1 MPEKECPR
9 EPWLRVLDYLGKRH
23 WSAQEIAELL
33 WMAQRIAADAPE
45 PDPSLDSPKYLLDK
59 SAQLGSVD
67 LGQQEAQ
74 QLTGS
79 RSPSALLN
87 SAIEDDPSL
96 TKPTPER
103 KVPLMPAF
111 GPESSSHDSLSV
123 GVADPGLLPHTRRFR
138 RALSPLNRWVQQ
150 GPRCQLDV
158 AATVE
163 QIARARIENGPWQP
177 VLTARR
183 QAWLSLDLLFDST
196 PSMALW
202 QRLRRELPRRLGKDV
217 RWRDL
222 RCWQLGLDATGKP
235 LLKTI
240 NGRPRSP
247 RLLRQRTERS
257 LLLLVS
263 DGVHEIWYDGSLA
276 KLLQNWAAA
285 QPLAL
290 LQVLPQ
296 RMWLRTVLAQRQAG
310 WVRARRS
317 VQPNPQLGW
326 IPVDNW
332 EIATA
337 EQRAA
342 QAKGCLTLPLM
353 ELEPIAL
360 GAWANL
366 ICGARGGS
374 ALAYRFPLPTPELK
388 GTASLPTQS
397 DGPAATSEALGPDEV
412 EDLLAVFLF
421 TASRKARRLLALL
434 TFAPVI
440 TLPVVRLVQHLLVP
454 GSGPAE
460 QAEVLLSGLF
470 KNLSIPNQPAAA
482 NAKQEQTL
490 VPIDRQLLQLVDEDL
505 RLRLRDGLRVWE
517 ARQVFDAVKEQ
528 VAKSLNRST
537 DKFEALLRN
546 PRDSN
551 GENFE
556 ALLAAFATVAP
567 SCLRGLGQSYEDLA
581 NDIEAGWSSA
591 GTNQDFPEPWPKQ
604 HFTFEDLPYETAKLL
619 PIPPS
624 DLISFSTACYQ
635 EMELLPISFETG
647 KLTITSKPEDRT
659 KKKSNQKPVIEIHRS
674 IGSAQAF
681 YEPLQRKNL
690 PPGAIAEAADPLTL
704 TLVEIPQGEFPM
716 GSPPEEPERYDDEG
730 PQHLVKLE
738 SFFMA
743 QTPIT
748 QAQWREVAGWQ
759 PWDGE
764 SWGRELKPNPSHFR
778 GGDNQKGGKARLFD
792 GEANTDQRPVE
803 QVNWEDAIEFCNR
816 LSQRTGRHYSLPSEA
831 QWEYACRAG
840 SITPFHFGETLS
852 SELANF
858 DGTEVYAGGL
868 KGDWRRQTTP
878 VGKSLASITSADAFP
893 ANDWGLQDMHG
904 NVWEWCLD
912 QWHPSYEGAPVD
924 GSAWVDADANQANIK
939 KDEEFNDKL
948 LRGGSWIDHPG
959 YCRSASRFHHLP
971 DLVSNLVGLRVVCLP
986 QGCSS

>member
-1 MPEKECPR
+1 
-9 EPWLRVLDYLGKRH
+9 
-23 WSAQEIAELL
+23 
-33 WMAQRIAADAPE
+33 
-45 PDPSLDSPKYLLDK
+45 
-59 SAQLGSVD
+59 
-67 LGQQEAQ
+67 
-74 QLTGS
+74 
-79 RSPSALLN
+79 
-87 SAIEDDPSL
+87 
-96 TKPTPER
+96 
-103 KVPLMPAF
+103 
-111 GPESSSHDSLSV
+111 
-123 GVADPGLLPHTRRFR
+123 
-138 RALSPLNRWVQQ
+138 
-150 GPRCQLDV
+150 
-158 AATVE
+158 
-163 QIARARIENGPWQP
+163 
-177 VLTARR
+177 
-183 QAWLSLDLLFDST
+183 
-196 PSMALW
+196 
-202 QRLRRELPRRLGKDV
+202 
-217 RWRDL
+217 
-222 RCWQLGLDATGKP
+222 
-235 LLKTI
+235 
-240 NGRPRSP
+240 
-247 RLLRQRTERS
+247 
-257 LLLLVS
+257 
-263 DGVHEIWYDGSLA
+263 
-276 KLLQNWAAA
+276 
-285 QPLAL
+285 
-290 LQVLPQ
+290 
-296 RMWLRTVLAQRQAG
+296 
-310 WVRARRS
+310 
-317 VQPNPQLGW
+317 
-326 IPVDNW
+326 
-332 EIATA
+332 
-337 EQRAA
+337 
-342 QAKGCLTLPLM
+342 
-353 ELEPIAL
+353 
-360 GAWANL
+360 
-366 ICGARGGS
+366 
-374 ALAYRFPLPTPELK
+374 
-388 GTASLPTQS
+388 
-397 DGPAATSEALGPDEV
+397 
-412 EDLLAVFLF
+412 LLAVFLF

-537 DKFEALLRN
+537 DQFEALLRN
-546 PRDSN
+546 PRDSK

-581 NDIEAGWSSA
+581 NDIEAGWSSYVS
-591 GTNQDFPEPWPKQ
+591 QEDSHEPWPKE

-619 PIPPS
+619 PIPAP
-624 DLISFSTACYQ
+624 DLISFSTARYQ
-635 EMELLPISFETG
+635 EIELLPISFETA
-647 KLTITSKPEDRT
+647 KLTITTKPDDRT
-659 KKKSNQKPVIEIHRS
+659 KKKSSQQPVVEIHRS
-674 IGSAQAF
+674 RGSAQAF
-681 YEPLQRKNL
+681 YEPLQRENL

-704 TLVEIPQGEFPM
+704 TLVEIPKGEFPM

-858 DGTEVYAGGL
+858 GGTEVYAGGL

-878 VGKSLASITSADAFP
+878 VGKSLASVTSADAFP

-912 QWHPSYEGAPVD
+912 QWHPSYEGAPLD

-939 KDEEFNDKL
+939 KDEESNDRL
-948 LRGGSWIDHPG
+948 LRGGSWNDHPG
-959 YCRSASRFHHLP
+959 LCRSAVRIRLQP
-971 DLVSNLVGLRVVCLP
+971 GKVYDYVGLRVVCLP

>member
-1 MPEKECPR
+1 MNDEMPDSSPRNGAVQVQLDEPVYNSRLTVVVDWLARQNHGSVTSLELAEILWLGMRIPPLTISKISSKPTEVSKSNGQISKLVNLTEDERDSSKLKKLAELPSAKNSEALPTFFPQVPKIGDSSLAR
-9 EPWLRVLDYLGKRH
+9 EPEALLLPKEVLPDDADLAAALPVRLAQTPPLGDRFSLLQALRPLLGRRRNPLSLQLNEAATVDYYAEARLIVPVMQPCLEPWFDEVILLVDGGVSMQVWHKMAYELRHVLASSQIFAAVRLVFVNGKELGLNGEPVSLQMVPNSCSLLLILSDAAGRH
-23 WSAQEIAELL
+23 WWDGRMFVALETWGQLRPTMLMQMLPMWHWQRTALAAGDRVSLTNTKAAAANSAYIASRLDWWEEESRLTNGFSLPVITSERGGLGTWSAMVMGNQEYASTGVLLPNQAERQDRLNAFLGDRKLDEQQTLSNDSSAMEQLWQAFRQVASPQAQRLLMVMAAAPVLTLPVMALLKEAKIPESTTPLPIAEILVSSLVLRKPGQEGISDPDQLQFELQPQMAELL
-33 WMAQRIAADAPE
+33 VGR
-45 PDPSLDSPKYLLDK
+45 
-59 SAQLGSVD
+59 
-67 LGQQEAQ
+67 
-74 QLTGS
+74 
-79 RSPSALLN
+79 
-87 SAIEDDPSL
+87 
-96 TKPTPER
+96 
-103 KVPLMPAF
+103 
-111 GPESSSHDSLSV
+111 LSV
-123 GVADPGLLPHTRRFR
+123 GDRLDVLHSVTALVEKRWNRLDTGTSFEAVLCDPSVAPPVGMEGVVQFASVTARLLETLPGEQARRF
-138 RALSPLNRWVQQ
+138 A
-150 GPRCQLDV
+150 
-158 AATVE
+158 E
-163 QIARARIENGPWQP
+163 
-177 VLTARR
+177 
-183 QAWLSLDLLFDST
+183 
-196 PSMALW
+196 
-202 QRLRRELPRRLGKDV
+202 RLRRGA
-217 RWRDL
+217 
-222 RCWQLGLDATGKP
+222 GL
-235 LLKTI
+235 
-240 NGRPRSP
+240 
-247 RLLRQRTERS
+247 
-257 LLLLVS
+257 
-263 DGVHEIWYDGSLA
+263 
-276 KLLQNWAAA
+276 
-285 QPLAL
+285 
-290 LQVLPQ
+290 
-296 RMWLRTVLAQRQAG
+296 
-310 WVRARRS
+310 
-317 VQPNPQLGW
+317 
-326 IPVDNW
+326 
-332 EIATA
+332 
-337 EQRAA
+337 
-342 QAKGCLTLPLM
+342 
-353 ELEPIAL
+353 
-360 GAWANL
+360 
-366 ICGARGGS
+366 
-374 ALAYRFPLPTPELK
+374 
-388 GTASLPTQS
+388 AS
-397 DGPAATSEALGPDEV
+397 
-412 EDLLAVFLF
+412 
-421 TASRKARRLLALL
+421 
-434 TFAPVI
+434 
-440 TLPVVRLVQHLLVP
+440 
-454 GSGPAE
+454 
-460 QAEVLLSGLF
+460 
-470 KNLSIPNQPAAA
+470 
-482 NAKQEQTL
+482 
-490 VPIDRQLLQLVDEDL
+490 
-505 RLRLRDGLRVWE
+505 
-517 ARQVFDAVKEQ
+517 
-528 VAKSLNRST
+528 
-537 DKFEALLRN
+537 
-546 PRDSN
+546 
-551 GENFE
+551 
-556 ALLAAFATVAP
+556 
-567 SCLRGLGQSYEDLA
+567 
-581 NDIEAGWSSA
+581 
-591 GTNQDFPEPWPKQ
+591 PEPWPKQ

-878 VGKSLASITSADAFP
+878 VGKSLASVTSADAFP

-939 KDEEFNDKL
+939 KDEESNDRL
-948 LRGGSWIDHPG
+948 LRGGSWDFRPG
-959 YCRSASRFHHLP
+959 NCRSACRGHP
-971 DLVSNLVGLRVVCLP
+971 QPGLVNDSVGLRVVCLP